1 MSETASAAF
10 GIGDHVVLELDTP
23 EGERTICGYLMGGN
37 DEEFYLKVTHKSIK
51 LQLFVGDESKAK
63 IRAGLEARSTPSLM
77 REAWRYSSFKD
88 AVLASRLDLLYEL
101 QKVRE
106 AELLEDADQ
115 GVKLRELD
123 APVMTMVTRDYIRT
137 MESTSDKA
145 FGAEVASFGE
155 TAAAGFEEML
165 KELDETKEEN
175 DGTEE
180 TKHIEP

>member
-1 MSETASAAF
+1 MSDTASAAF

-23 EGERTICGYLMGGN
+23 QGERTICGYLMGGN
-37 DEEFYLKVTHKSIK
+37 DEEFYLKVTHKSMK
-51 LQLFVGDESKAK
+51 LNLFVGEESKGK

-77 REAWRYSSFKD
+77 REAWRYSSLKN

-106 AELLEDADQ
+106 AELLEDADR
-115 GVKLRELD
+115 GVVLRELD

-137 MESTSDKA
+137 MESTEDKA

-165 KELDETKEEN
+165 KELETKEEN
-175 DGTEE
+175 DGNEE
-180 TKHIEP
+180 TKQLDT